1 MEDPSTFIN
10 GKKERK
16 HLVGRSFSSSFKKYV
31 IRFMIFFLPDLP
43 TFLPN
48 VPTIWDEQ
56 LSAENVDIKDKE
68 SAKKVDEE

>member
-1 MEDPSTFIN
+1 
-10 GKKERK
+10 
-16 HLVGRSFSSSFKKYV
+16 
-31 IRFMIFFLPDLP
+31 MIFFLPDLP